1 MKKRVFI
8 TGISSLLMKKLC
20 DRIDPTEY
28 EIIGLTRNPSSVS
41 QENSTLLEGDLH
53 DISKFTSYIENC
65 DILIHAAAETHA
77 FNKKD
82 YTKTNIEG
90 TKRLID
96 IAKGGKSK
104 RIIYISSNTAN
115 EYSGAYAKSK
125 LEAENYIKANIVNW
139 SIIRL
144 SEVFGKGCVE
154 GIEKL
159 IQDAIHKAFIL
170 CPTGMPFKFSP
181 IHIEDVSELMYQ
193 YIFSS
198 FEVNSIKN
206 INGNERYS
214 FKEILHLVK
223 KHKKLNIIYLNKK
236 HIFIFLR
243 IINLIP
249 FYIGIIPDQI
259 ERLYGFK
266 SYSET
271 SEQLYSLKSY
281 IEDTFINRKH
291 RI

>member
-1 MKKRVFI
+1 MKKKVFI
-8 TGISSLLMKKLC
+8 TGISSLIMKKLC
-20 DRIDPTEY
+20 DRIDPTKY

-41 QENSTLLEGDLH
+41 QENSTLVAGDLH

-65 DILIHAAAETHA
+65 DILIHAAAETHS
-77 FNKKD
+77 FYKEM
-82 YTKTNIEG
+82 YYKTNVEA
-90 TKRLID
+90 TKNLID
-96 IAKGGKSK
+96 IAKVDKLK
-104 RIIYISSNTAN
+104 KIIFISSNSTD
-115 EYSGAYAKSK
+115 EHSGAYAKSK
-125 LEAENYIKANIVNW
+125 LEAENYIKANVSNW

-144 SEVFGKGCVE
+144 SEVFGKGCEE

-159 IQDAIHKAFIL
+159 IQDSIHKAFIL

-193 YIFSS
+193 YIFTS

-214 FKEILHLVK
+214 FKEILHLIK
-223 KHKKLNIIYLNKK
+223 EHKKLNIIYLNKK
-236 HIFIFLR
+236 YIFIFLKF
-243 IINLIP
+243 INLIP
-249 FYIGIIPDQI
+249 FYIGVIPDQI

-266 SYSET
+266 SYSDT

-281 IEDTFINRKH
+281 IKNTLIN
-291 RI
+291 